1 MVRSSSSA
9 TPAASAPT
17 CSRSC
22 PTTVT
27 RWCGSMVCAAYSAC
41 ASMLRPASGC
51 STLGF
56 FDRILVPAPA
66 ASTMT
71 AVCSCMYLPRADDG
85 RRARELLRRQ
95 DPNCPDRIGT
105 ERGISR
111 AYEEAA
117 MGKDYPLD
125 DGPLSRCTGAERIS
139 LAGGRGRR
147 SRRRR
152 VRAHACGHDR
162 ENPGGRLE
170 YWTFELVIPTRVAVP
185 SPFGRYTGPPESP
198 TRIPVYPSQRVPLRC
213 PHLHRA
219 PS

>member
-1 MVRSSSSA
+1 
-9 TPAASAPT
+9 
-17 CSRSC
+17 
-22 PTTVT
+22 
-27 RWCGSMVCAAYSAC
+27 
-41 ASMLRPASGC
+41 
-51 STLGF
+51 
-56 FDRILVPAPA
+56 
-66 ASTMT
+66 
-71 AVCSCMYLPRADDG
+71 
-85 RRARELLRRQ
+85 
-95 DPNCPDRIGT
+95 
-105 ERGISR
+105 RGISR

-139 LAGGRGRR
+139 LAGGRARR

-219 PS
+219 PSGAPSAVNRSPLGRVLWVGVPGNKGIMAQSTSGSRITPNSPSVQCPAVRATCC